1 MPQQGVGGIP
11 LYPTEACQ
19 RFDQLLPD
27 YLEGQ
32 DHPHVAA
39 HAADCAFCGAM
50 LADLLL
56 VRAEAGEIG
65 SEEPPAR
72 LWANVRAR
80 LAEEGL
86 IRPSRSRRAW
96 LDWFL
101 RPVPA
106 ASFAALLLCGFLTL
120 RSLGYLHRHAPSSSF
135 AVIVD
140 PQLDASVKDMERA
153 FRDRSASLDPSVRAA
168 YEEGLKALNSEID
181 ECRTSLSRQ
190 PDDGL
195 AREYLVSAVNEK
207 AAVLASALEA
217 GDDR

>member
-1 MPQQGVGGIP
+1 MSQQGVGGIP

-32 DHPHVAA
+32 NHPDVIA
-39 HAADCAFCGAM
+39 HAADCAFCGAV

-65 SEEPPAR
+65 GEEPPAR

-80 LAEEGL
+80 LVEEGL
-86 IRPSRSRRAW
+86 IRPSGSRPAW

-120 RSLGYLHRHAPSSSF
+120 RSLGYLHHAHSSSF
-135 AVIVD
+135 ADIVD
-140 PQLDASVKDMERA
+140 PRLEESVGEMERA
-153 FRDRSASLDPSVRAA
+153 FHDQSSSLDPSVRTA
-168 YEEGLKALNSEID
+168 YEQGLKALNSEID
-181 ECRTSLSRQ
+181 ECRASLSHQ

-207 AAVLASALEA
+207 AAVL
-217 GDDR
+217 